1 MIKIEMLRVFV
12 EVARAGSLVVAA
24 ERLGRVP
31 SALSTS
37 LKQLEEHLGAPLFE
51 SERKSHLTPLGSFT
65 LEVASREVAQLE
77 RSIASLMA
85 FAQGQ
90 TGEVRLAAVPSFAT
104 AVLPALVK
112 AFLAS
117 RPGVRLEIYDMDSAA
132 IRSALREERIDAGI
146 LSDGTPDAE
155 IDLFTLACD
164 PFGIVMRKDHPLA
177 AQKSVS
183 FAELA
188 DTDVIVNPL
197 CRYLP
202 EEPKQEIERR
212 ARLHIQNTTALL
224 AMVRA
229 GLGVTLLPRLVASQW
244 SKSIVF
250 LPLADDLPVRQ
261 LDLLVRAGAR
271 SSPAT
276 AAFAAFLRSETLA
289 ASRGLL
295 DPLCAR

>member
-1 MIKIEMLRVFV
+1 MLRVFV
-12 EVARAGSLVVAA
+12 EVARAGSLVAAA

-77 RSIASLMA
+77 RSIASLTS
-85 FAQGQ
+85 FATGQ

-112 AFLAS
+112 AFLAA

-132 IRSALREERIDAGI
+132 IRSALREERIDAGV

-155 IDLFTLACD
+155 IDLFGLACD
-164 PFGIVMRKDHPLA
+164 PFGIVMPKDHPLA
-177 AQKSVS
+177 TKETLGFSDLV
-183 FAELA
+183 E
-188 DTDVIVNPL
+188 TDFIVNPL

-202 EEPKQEIERR
+202 EDAKQAIERST
-212 ARLHIQNTTALL
+212 RLHIQNTTALL

-229 GLGVTLLPRLVASQW
+229 GLGVTLLPRLVASQ
-244 SKSIVF
+244 SASAIVF
-250 LPLADDLPVRQ
+250 RPLAENLPVRQ
-261 LDLLVRAGAR
+261 LDLLIRAGAR

-276 AAFAAFLRSETLA
+276 AAFAAFLRDKTLA
-289 ASRGLL
+289 MSGGLL
-295 DPLCAR
+295 DPPKAVES